1 MKTLPDDPNGDGIE
15 DTTSP
20 PADYSNTEPE
30 GDEMGG
36 MAENELCVDL
46 QALAMPDEGDQMQP
60 PAVGDKVQANVEG
73 TVSRITGD
81 KAYVTMSAVNGQ
93 KVAEAAPAPGDE
105 EANLQQMAASQ
116 PDRY

>member
-1 MKTLPDDPNGDGIE
+1 MNDKFSTAGDDLEGNDTMAPPPEPD
-15 DTTSP
+15 
-20 PADYSNTEPE
+20 

-46 QALAMPDEGDQMQP
+46 QALAMPDESDQMQP